1 MRYPDTP
8 FMKRTFDMVRN
19 RGLKLTLIPYILQ
32 MVSPMTNTWLFFN
45 NARVNNQAASVTQDP
60 FGISGFVD
68 DPTISTPEG
77 ASRKVAE
84 VLQPFRDL
92 FRTSADGKPADIAA
106 SMKIVFEQ
114 TNNFSMRSY
123 MLQALGMSTEDIN
136 WCETT
141 DKSTGWYDRAFTES
155 KLLGVLHGFHVVTSE
170 CISDSRKFGLQLAR
184 YSSSGP
190 RATEGKPE
198 PGLVVLRVRVGRL

>member
-19 RGLKLTLIPYILQ
+19 RGLNVKLIPYILQ
-32 MVSPMTNTWLFFN
+32 MVSPATNTLLFFN
-45 NARVNNQAASVTQDP
+45 NARVNNQAASVTTDP
-60 FGISGFVD
+60 FGISGYVT
-68 DPTISTPEG
+68 DPSITTPEG
-77 ASRKVAE
+77 AAKKVAE

-92 FRTSADGKPADIAA
+92 FRTSADGTPADIAA
-106 SMKIVFEQ
+106 SMKVIFEQ

-155 KLLGVLHGFHVVTSE
+155 KLLNASHGVHVVTPGY
-170 CISDSRKFGLQLAR
+170 ISD
-184 YSSSGP
+184 P
-190 RATEGKPE
+190 
-198 PGLVVLRVRVGRL
+198 